1 MTVFNRYGRKVFEEN
16 NYADTFCGQDNNGG
30 DLETGTYFYVIELE
44 SPNDK
49 FEQTIKGW
57 VYVNVEQ

>member
-1 MTVFNRYGRKVFEEN
+1 MFEDN
-16 NYADTFCGQDNNGG
+16 NYVDTFCGQDKNGG

-44 SPNDK
+44 NPNDK